1 MEGKLLDTKQRELFR
16 PMLNDIINKRHELV
30 LLADAIDWLP
40 DVETLKK
47 IERWKFSQSMDRKS
61 LHAVFLRNALF

>member
-30 LLADAIDWLP
+30 LLADVIDWQYFEKNSVRFIP
-40 DVETLKK
+40 
-47 IERWKFSQSMDRKS
+47 
-61 LHAVFLRNALF
+61 ALDSRACPFD